1 MCQKLLPLL
10 RPSGRIVNL
19 SSTASS
25 LKNYS
30 SEIQSAFHDSANQS
44 TMNSLDSIL
53 QRYISSVKSSSERQA
68 GFPSGTA
75 YSVSKAAENAMTAI
89 LAKTNPEAQI
99 NCCCPGWV
107 ATDMGK
113 MVGSKPPKS
122 TEEAAR
128 IPLKLGF
135 KDIGVVSG
143 KYWGNDSVMGR
154 GEGEVQAW

>member
-1 MCQKLLPLL
+1 MCQKFLPLL

-25 LKNYS
+25 LNNYS
-30 SEIQSAFHDSANQS
+30 SEIQSAFRDSANQ
-44 TMNSLDSIL
+44 TTTDSLDSIL
-53 QRYISSVKSSSERQA
+53 KKYITATKSSSEQQA
-68 GFPSGTA
+68 GFPTGTA

-89 LAKTNPEAQI
+89 LAKANPGFQI

-107 ATDMGK
+107 ATEMGK

-122 TEEAAR
+122 TEEAAK

-135 KDIGVVSG
+135 KDIGDVTG
-143 KYWGNDSVMGR
+143 KYWGNDSIMGK